1 MAQEPNGKAAPE
13 KAPAPPMP
21 ADMRTVLIGLESKL
35 KTEREMII
43 KALNDPKLIRD
54 FNTFNQLVLAMQGS
68 IRAIDTLVG
77 RTDILGNPIEKPTV
91 NVEPE
96 FKGGKNGGTK
106 RLKEAKGT
114 RVNIKKPDLQ

>member
-1 MAQEPNGKAAPE
+1 MADDTASGTSAPE

-35 KTEREMII
+35 KTERELII
-43 KALNDPKLIRD
+43 QALNDPNRIRD
-54 FNTFNQLVLAMQGS
+54 FATFNSLVLAMQGS

-77 RTDILGNPIEKPTV
+77 RTDLSGNPIQKPTV

-96 FKGGKNGGTK
+96 TKGGTK
-106 RLKEAKGT
+106 KLKEAKGT
-114 RVNIKKPDLQ
+114 RVNVKKPDTH

>member
-1 MAQEPNGKAAPE
+1 MAQEPNAKAAPE

-35 KTEREMII
+35 KTEREMLI
-43 KALNDPKLIRD
+43 KALNDAKLIRD

-68 IRAIDTLVG
+68 IRAIDTLIG

-96 FKGGKNGGTK
+96 FRGRKNGGTK
-106 RLKEAKGT
+106 KLKEAKGT
-114 RVNIKKPDLQ
+114 RVNIKKPDVQ